1 MEQDLI
7 EFTRSICLPSGI
19 DLTRYLINYI
29 NQNAKLYD
37 LMIRNKT
44 KFTVSVESYDSYGIV
59 YVLTNLE
66 ENIICD
72 ICNYFIDIK
81 NCKYHY
87 DSYSSRIECFRFD
100 NNSIKIKMT
109 YDVIAQ

>member
-59 YVLTNLE
+59 YVLTNLDLDNFNTSE
-66 ENIICD
+66 VTNMHGMFDTCKKIEKNRILTFVNVNYKIIT
-72 ICNYFIDIK
+72 
-81 NCKYHY
+81 
-87 DSYSSRIECFRFD
+87 IEKF
-100 NNSIKIKMT
+100 
-109 YDVIAQ
+109 